1 LAVFGKAEIH
11 LTPQVV
17 RLPMI
22 VELDVKRLSS
32 EPAMVTGF
40 PYFVL
45 ATDGNSPQAEPD
57 GGVSAGSGGGLNGG
71 QWQRFAA
78 YYFDDAIVN
87 TLDDIPFDVQNFS
100 AKKKYFL
107 GLRFRNCAADNLKA
121 RQLEREA
128 VPKQVRDMPP
138 VKK

>member
-1 LAVFGKAEIH
+1 
-11 LTPQVV
+11 
-17 RLPMI
+17 
-22 VELDVKRLSS
+22 
-32 EPAMVTGF
+32 
-40 PYFVL
+40 
-45 ATDGNSPQAEPD
+45 
-57 GGVSAGSGGGLNGG
+57 LNGG